1 VQKAKVPA
9 VAAGAGL
16 IGAAGG
22 LALAARNSHKRV
34 LGVSMPTKSR
44 TQPVSRNL
52 ADAARSLGNFGEG
65 IGSLAAEVRQVRE
78 GVADGGDAR
87 RRSPIEVVL
96 QGLTKRS

>member
-16 IGAAGG
+16 VGAAGG

-34 LGVSMPTKSR
+34 LGMPMPTKSG
-44 TQPVSRNL
+44 TQAVSRNL
-52 ADAARSLGNFGEG
+52 ADVAKSLGSLGEG
-65 IGSLAAEVRQVRE
+65 MGSLAAEVRQVRE
-78 GVADGGDAR
+78 GVAAGGDAR

-96 QGLTKRS
+96 QGLTRRS